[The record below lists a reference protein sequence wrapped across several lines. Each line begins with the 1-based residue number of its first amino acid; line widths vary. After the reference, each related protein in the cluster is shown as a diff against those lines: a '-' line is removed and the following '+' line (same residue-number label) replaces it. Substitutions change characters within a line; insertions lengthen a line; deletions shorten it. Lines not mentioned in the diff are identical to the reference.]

1 MATVGVKGL
10 DLEIHINSRS
20 SLDLLYTTVNNS
32 LDTHV
37 LSNKMT
43 AYKKTNNNNNSKPT
57 FHKITAIH

>member
-43 AYKKTNNNNNSKPT
+43 AYKTKKLC
-57 FHKITAIH
+57 KDDRAMRAI